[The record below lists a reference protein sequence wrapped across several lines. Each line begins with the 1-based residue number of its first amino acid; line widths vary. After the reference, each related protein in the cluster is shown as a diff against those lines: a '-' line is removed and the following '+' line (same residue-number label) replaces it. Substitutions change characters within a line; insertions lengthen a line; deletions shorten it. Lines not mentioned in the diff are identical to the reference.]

1 MVGKHLRLP
10 RFNMTR
16 QRGSAALIV
25 TIAISLI
32 LVVLFVGATT
42 IATRQIRESINSDN
56 SNRALYAAEAGV
68 EDAARRL
75 AADPNFLEPTCNASA
90 TDATGRLA
98 SGQEMKVSNSGTA
111 ADVAWTCRTITQ
123 SAAELTGNLS
133 KDESLELNLSRS
145 ANKLAPDSS
154 SPAYAL
160 TRARYMTIEWNDPKV
175 DSTTPYGVGAVAAV
189 ASSALPAYAS
199 PSDWGGRAAA
209 LEVTATWL
217 PNTLSAAQ
225 FTAMGGVAPIRT
237 ILASPVNSG
246 TQSVDF
252 SPLNGGQGSCS
263 GTATNNFSC
272 WPVSGTQDPQGVTP
286 GSLQS
291 NGSVKCD
298 NGSSLAFSCKFPSN
312 AVTASGTSGKYD
324 LRDIMKTEYD
334 ANYAA
339 GNVSRPSV
347 IQPDSVCHT
356 PSAGDL
362 APDPADS
369 TKNCVLFLRL
379 KARYA
384 STSYSIRFFDA
395 AGQPVY
401 VPDGYATI
409 DVTARSNNYFRRV
422 VAKKRISPSVYDG
435 VFDNALFSGTT
446 ICKTM
451 QVYKDFRGAP
461 DHLQDVNGNSLAD
474 NPNAGKNASNCT
486 E

>member
-1 MVGKHLRLP
+1 MVGKNLRLP
-10 RFNMTR
+10 RLNLTR

-56 SNRALYAAEAGV
+56 ANRALYAAEAGV

-75 AADPNFLEPTCNASA
+75 ASDPNFLEPTCNASA
-90 TDATGRLA
+90 PTAGEEVKISD
-98 SGQEMKVSNSGTA
+98 NSTA

-123 SAAELTGNLS
+123 SADELTGNLS
-133 KDESLELNLSRS
+133 KDQSLELNLSRS
-145 ANKLAPDSS
+145 ATALAPDISGTT
-154 SPAYAL
+154 YAL
-160 TRARYMTIEWNDPKV
+160 EHARYMTIEWNDPKI
-175 DSTTPYGVGAVAAV
+175 DSTTPYGVGALAAV
-189 ASSALPAYAS
+189 PASSLPLYSS

-217 PNTLSAAQ
+217 PNTLNAGQ
-225 FTAMGGVAPIRT
+225 FNAMGGVAPMRT
-237 ILASPVNSG
+237 IIASPVNSG
-246 TQSVDF
+246 NNTPSVDF
-252 SPLNGGQGSCS
+252 SPLNGGEGCA
-263 GTATNNFSC
+263 GTATNSFSC
-272 WPVSGTQDPQGVTP
+272 WPVAGVQEAQGVGA
-286 GSLQS
+286 GSLRS
-291 NGSVKCD
+291 NGSVKCSND
-298 NGSSLAFSCKFPSN
+298 QSVAFSCKFPSN
-312 AVTASGTSGKYD
+312 ADTTTNKTTKYD

-334 ANYAA
+334 ANYAVGNPNAQPAVQPGGICGADPTA
-339 GNVSRPSV
+339 G
-347 IQPDSVCHT
+347 
-356 PSAGDL
+356 
-362 APDPADS
+362 
-369 TKNCVLFLRL
+369 CVLFLRL

-384 STSYSIRFFDA
+384 STSYSIRFYDKD
-395 AGQPVY
+395 GQPVY

-461 DHLQDVNGNSLAD
+461 DYTQNVVPVGGNPTGLTP
-474 NPNAGKNASNCT
+474 NTNAGKNSGSCNENAT
-486 E
+486 P